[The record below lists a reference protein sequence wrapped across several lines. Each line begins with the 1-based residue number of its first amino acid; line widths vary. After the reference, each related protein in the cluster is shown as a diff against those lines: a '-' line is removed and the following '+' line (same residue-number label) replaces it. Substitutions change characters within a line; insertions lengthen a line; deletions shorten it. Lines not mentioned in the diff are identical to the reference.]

1 MFRTGPSGIAVVL
14 TLEGGGVSGRIPLRC
29 SCVGIWRYCV
39 ASEGIASVPEPS
51 TCQARPHDT

>member
-39 ASEGIASVPEPS
+39 ASDEE
-51 TCQARPHDT
+51 